1 MSVLHSLVFYGLAG
15 IVLASAFFT
24 AFSSNLV
31 HAAFSLLFTF
41 FGLACLYIQLGADFV
56 GVSQV
61 LIYVGGILV
70 LLLFGVMFTGSLAGG
85 SVRQTIQYKW
95 GIGFLV
101 LLMLLLLPIVYVTP
115 WFSMADPQG
124 KSLESTISAIG
135 KLLLTDYLLPF
146 EIASL
151 LLLVALIGAVVI
163 ARGEPKVREE
173 SESENN
179 ETAVL

>member
-1 MSVLHSLVFYGLAG
+1 MDVLHSLTFYILAAV
-15 IVLASAFFT
+15 VLASAAFT

-85 SVRQTIQYKW
+85 VRQTIQFK
-95 GIGFLV
+95 GSAILLA
-101 LLMLLLLPIVYVTP
+101 LLMLLLLPIAATAP
-115 WFSMADPQG
+115 WIVMENPQE
-124 KSLESTISAIG
+124 KLLESNIAAIG
-135 KLLLTDYLLPF
+135 RQLMTDYLLPF
-146 EIASL
+146 EAASL

-163 ARGEPKVREE
+163 ARGEPKATPE
-173 SESENN
+173 SGNENDS
-179 ETAVL
+179 AVS